1 MLHGFQYD
9 LSSIS
14 AEIQCL
20 QEQSVAMN
28 VKLKNRQAI
37 KGELSQLVDEMVV
50 PELMI
55 TWVLRYSLILIHQLV
70 VLLTNNLDFRLGNYL
85 F

>member
-1 MLHGFQYD
+1 MLHGFQHD

-28 VKLKNRQAI
+28 VKLKNRQAV

-50 PELMI
+50 PESMI
-55 TWVLRYSLILIHQLV
+55 S
-70 VLLTNNLDFRLGNYL
+70 
-85 F
+85 

>member
-1 MLHGFQYD
+1 VNVFEQRMEGMLHGFQHA

-28 VKLKNRQAI
+28 VKLKNRQAV
-37 KGELSQLVDEMVV
+37 KSELSQLVDEMVV
-50 PELMI
+50 PEAM
-55 TWVLRYSLILIHQLV
+55 
-70 VLLTNNLDFRLGNYL
+70 LT
-85 F
+85 

>member
-1 MLHGFQYD
+1 MESMLHGFQHD

-55 TWVLRYSLILIHQLV
+55 TWVLLQKLIKS
-70 VLLTNNLDFRLGNYL
+70 
-85 F
+85 